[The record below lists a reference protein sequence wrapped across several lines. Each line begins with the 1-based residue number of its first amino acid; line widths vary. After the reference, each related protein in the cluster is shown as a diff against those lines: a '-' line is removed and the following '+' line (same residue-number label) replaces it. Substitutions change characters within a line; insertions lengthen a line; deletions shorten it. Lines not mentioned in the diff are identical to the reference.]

1 MIIDLCNDD
10 IDQRKCPKKF
20 LTKAR
25 GFIPRYGQKFKK
37 SKFLKSLKNV
47 LELVQVVSRLSMI
60 LGAIDKR

>member
-10 IDQRKCPKKF
+10 TDQRKCSKKF

-25 GFIPRYGQKFKK
+25 GFMAKYGQKSIK

-47 LELVQVVSRLSMI
+47 MELVQVVSRF
-60 LGAIDKR
+60 